1 MSFDTIAKSV
11 LEQCVQTRDRLEEL
25 HGRDDL
31 VSFRCSSTQLYEL
44 IEESGITQGRPYSLL
59 SPSYEADLLE
69 TLEARSR
76 NGLSVAEAIIVRKL
90 KLQRVRVAFFWSL
103 WVCVDVKA
111 QFQHMRILN
120 LSSPVLRSKTPP
132 ALTGLSPT
140 RRLPEPDPEVL
151 KALYGVQT
159 TPYWVSFLS
168 RLNGFSFRRAP
179 VVAADWEVRSP
190 WMELMEDI
198 RAHYSLK
205 LYASSV
211 LESQLLT

>member
-1 MSFDTIAKSV
+1 MAPSSLPNSTISLQPLIDALTSTYASVDSEDVSFDTIAKSV

-103 WVCVDVKA
+103 
-111 QFQHMRILN
+111 
-120 LSSPVLRSKTPP
+120 
-132 ALTGLSPT
+132 
-140 RRLPEPDPEVL
+140 
-151 KALYGVQT
+151 
-159 TPYWVSFLS
+159 
-168 RLNGFSFRRAP
+168 
-179 VVAADWEVRSP
+179 
-190 WMELMEDI
+190 
-198 RAHYSLK
+198 
-205 LYASSV
+205 
-211 LESQLLT
+211 